1 MPLPCEMER
10 NIWCKRIWSRPAGRV
25 AATAAASQARAVEL
39 LSRGNAARRA
49 KLGLWASPYYDLL
62 NADSPADALAEQGHF
77 ALVEGKVVSVR
88 ESGAQF
94 M

>member
-1 MPLPCEMER
+1 MQADLV
-10 NIWCKRIWSRPAGRV
+10 RPAGRV
-25 AATAAASQARAVEL
+25 AATAASQPGPCCGTFEPR
-39 LSRGNAARRA
+39 NAARRA

>member
-1 MPLPCEMER
+1 MER

-62 NADSPADALAEQGHF
+62 NADSPADALAERGHF